1 MDETKTN
8 YYKLLG
14 LTPQADFQMVR
25 KAFVERARGLIEAY
39 GVLMEPRRRLEY
51 DQALGFAGQKS
62 RGMSG
67 VKLSGGEPPKN
78 AVLEPVVD
86 TTEIRHLLDCLVV
99 TLDGR
104 TFDSPVK
111 INRRLMSRLKIEKK
125 IFISFSD
132 REGFEASLVD
142 VSGGGARIITVKKLK
157 VGDSV
162 RVGVSADEP
171 SFALA
176 RVVRVGKE
184 HEFGIKWIHVFEKS
198 LPRGFLS
205 DDTV

>member
-39 GVLMEPRRRLEY
+39 GVLMEPERRLEH
-51 DQALGFAGQKS
+51 DQALGFAEQKS
-62 RGMSG
+62 RGTG
-67 VKLSGGEPPKN
+67 EAKLPEAALLASVPEP
-78 AVLEPVVD
+78 AVD
-86 TTEIRHLLDCLVV
+86 ATEIRHLLDCLVV

-104 TFDSPVK
+104 TFESPVK
-111 INRRLMSRLKIEKK
+111 INRRLMSRLKVEKK

-132 REGFEASLVD
+132 QEGFEVRLVD
-142 VSGGGARIITVKKLK
+142 VSGGGAKIITAEKLK
-157 VGDSV
+157 VGDSI
-162 RVGVSADEP
+162 RVGISAEEP

-184 HEFGIKWIHVFEKS
+184 HEFGVKWIHIFEKS

-205 DDTV
+205 DDTL

>member
-14 LTPQADFQMVR
+14 LTPEANFKMVKQAFL
-25 KAFVERARGLIEAY
+25 ERARGLIEAY
-39 GVLMEPRRRLEY
+39 GVLMEPERRLEY

-62 RGMSG
+62 RGMS
-67 VKLSGGEPPKN
+67 VLKLSNAAPLAAVSEP
-78 AVLEPVVD
+78 EVD
-86 TTEIRHLLDCLVV
+86 ATEIRHLVDCLVV

-111 INRRLMSRLKIEKK
+111 INRRLMSRLKVEKK

-132 REGFEASLVD
+132 QEGFEVRLVD
-142 VSGGGARIITVKKLK
+142 VSGGGAKIMTLEKLK
-157 VGDSV
+157 VGDSI
-162 RVGVSADEP
+162 RVGISADEP

-184 HEFGIKWIHVFEKS
+184 HEFGIKWIHIFEKS